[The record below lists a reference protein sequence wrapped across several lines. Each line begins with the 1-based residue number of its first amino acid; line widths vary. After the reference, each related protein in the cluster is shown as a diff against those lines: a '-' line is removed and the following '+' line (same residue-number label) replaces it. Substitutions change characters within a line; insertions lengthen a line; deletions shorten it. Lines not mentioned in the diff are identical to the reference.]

1 MIEKI
6 QIRVIPIGNCEM
18 KANILYTAFLV
29 LASTLVPTVVPAL
42 DSDRNQPAVIDA
54 DEVDI
59 DLETG
64 ERIYRRNVYMQQG
77 TIRVKADEVV
87 TLIKNGKLR
96 NAIAVGRPAIFRQRP
111 EGKET
116 DVIAKGN
123 KMEIDEVAD
132 LVTLTGNPASVEQE
146 GNVVTGKTIVYN
158 MSTSKVK
165 IRGGSSESPTS
176 QQDEQ
181 IAEQNDNAEPEQTSE
196 KAESS
201 TATTDESGRARM
213 TIPPRKKSQSDN

>member
-1 MIEKI
+1 MNFKLIY
-6 QIRVIPIGNCEM
+6 
-18 KANILYTAFLV
+18 ALFLAVMMGITNTV
-29 LASTLVPTVVPAL
+29 LAL

-64 ERIYRRNVYMQQG
+64 ERIYRKNVYMQQG

-87 TLIKNGKLR
+87 TMIKNGKLQ
-96 NAIAVGRPAIFRQRP
+96 NAVAVGRPAIFRQRP

-116 DVIAKGN
+116 DVIAKGS

-132 LVTLTGNPASVEQE
+132 IVTLFGNPAVVEQE

-165 IRGGSSESPTS
+165 IRGGGSQSPTPT
-176 QQDEQ
+176 QQDDQ
-181 IAEQNDNAEPEQTSE
+181 TAEQSDATQ
-196 KAESS
+196 AESS
-201 TATTDESGRARM
+201 TESDDAAAGTTDTTTSDSGRARM
-213 TIPPRKKSQSDN
+213 TIPPRNKKESSN

>member
-1 MIEKI
+1 MSFKL
-6 QIRVIPIGNCEM
+6 
-18 KANILYTAFLV
+18 LYAFLLAVMMTITNTV
-29 LASTLVPTVVPAL
+29 LAL

-64 ERIYRRNVYMQQG
+64 ERIYRKNVYMQQG

-87 TLIKNGKLR
+87 TMIKNGKLQ
-96 NAIAVGRPAIFRQRP
+96 NAVAVGRPAIFRQRP

-116 DVIAKGN
+116 DVIAKGS

-132 LVTLTGNPASVEQE
+132 IVTLFGNPAVVEQE
-146 GNVVTGKTIVYN
+146 GNVITGKTIVYN

-165 IRGGSSESPTS
+165 IRGGGSQSPTPP
-176 QQDEQ
+176 QQDDQ
-181 IAEQNDNAEPEQTSE
+181 TAEQSDGTQAEPST
-196 KAESS
+196 ESD
-201 TATTDESGRARM
+201 TAGGTTDATTSDSGRARM
-213 TIPPRKKSQSDN
+213 TIPPRKKQESSN

>member
-1 MIEKI
+1 M
-6 QIRVIPIGNCEM
+6 PIGNKTM
-18 KANILYTAFLV
+18 KFEFSCALLIAIVVGMPNTA
-29 LASTLVPTVVPAL
+29 SAL

-64 ERIYRRNVYMQQG
+64 ERIYRKNVYMQQG

-87 TLIKNGKLR
+87 TMIKNGKLQ
-96 NAIAVGRPAIFRQRP
+96 NAVAVGRPAIFRQRP

-116 DVIAKGN
+116 DVIAKGS

-132 LVTLTGNPASVEQE
+132 IVTLFGNPAVVEQE

-165 IRGGSSESPTS
+165 IRGGGSQSPAP

-181 IAEQNDNAEPEQTSE
+181 TAEQSDGILAQPSDETGDAGQAEGD
-196 KAESS
+196 A
-201 TATTDESGRARM
+201 ATTDSGGRARM
-213 TIPPRKKSQSDN
+213 TIPPRKKQESSD